1 MRGVRIRGALATL
14 IAAIALTMT
23 TPGSASAHGR
33 LKSSIPAAGA
43 HLASVPAQV
52 RLDFSEAPELTFTMI
67 RLQTADG
74 RAIALTAPAYA
85 TDSRRSIVARVAEA
99 MVAGTYV
106 VMWQIAGDDGHPVRG
121 QFDFVVAPGADGIGV
136 VPGAVSGAVPGNSA
150 ATPPH
155 DMSAMHHD
163 PVTMPQGDGFG
174 AESPAYVIVRWIGFV
189 ALLIVVGAAAFRAFV
204 LRRLRGEG
212 DPEAR
217 TWEQAMTI
225 AAEHGAARLGLLAAL
240 LLATTLG
247 FRLFAQSYAMH
258 GASGSLDIVLVWQ
271 MIRSTTWGAGWMLQ
285 LVGVLLAGAG
295 FYGARFASRRTDAP
309 LVQPPDTT
317 PRPST
322 TLWWGLA
329 SAGAV
334 ACAFSPALSGHAS
347 SAPRFRAF
355 AVLADGV
362 HVLAASSWLGTL
374 AVVLVAGI
382 AASRMQLA
390 ERRGMMVRSLITA
403 FSPVALVAA
412 GVATVTG
419 VFAAWLHVGT
429 IPNLWGT
436 RYGITLLIKLGVL
449 GVVTLTGFYNW
460 KFVQPRLGTDEA
472 TMKLQRSARVEVAVA
487 VLVLLVTAVLV
498 ASPTSMDASM

>member
-14 IAAIALTMT
+14 IAIIALTMS

-33 LKSSIPAAGA
+33 LKSSTPAAGA

-52 RLDFSEAPELTFTMI
+52 RLDFSEAPELTFTTI

-74 RAIALTAPAYA
+74 RAIALTAPTYA
-85 TDSRRSIVARVAEA
+85 ADSRRSIVAQVAEA

-121 QFDFVVAPGADGIGV
+121 KFDFVVAPGAEGVGV
-136 VPGAVSGAVPGNSA
+136 VPVAVSGAVPGNSA

-155 DMSAMHHD
+155 DMSTMHHD

-189 ALLIVVGAAAFRAFV
+189 ALLVVVGAATFRAFV
-204 LRRLRGEG
+204 LRRLRTDGDRELRGEEG
-212 DPEAR
+212 
-217 TWEQAMTI
+217 AMTI

-258 GASGSLDIVLVWQ
+258 GASRSLDIVLVWQ

-295 FYGARFASRRTDAP
+295 FYGARSASRRERQVPMDA
-309 LVQPPDTT
+309 QDTT
-317 PRPST
+317 PRPRT
-322 TLWWGLA
+322 TSWWALA
-329 SAGAV
+329 SAGAI
-334 ACAFSPALSGHAS
+334 ACAFYPAFSGHAS
-347 SAPRFRAF
+347 SAPRLRAL

-374 AVVLVAGI
+374 AVVLMAGI
-382 AASRMQLA
+382 AAARMQSS
-390 ERRGMMVRSLITA
+390 ERRGPFVRSLIT
-403 FSPVALVAA
+403 
-412 GVATVTG
+412 
-419 VFAAWLHVGT
+419 
-429 IPNLWGT
+429 
-436 RYGITLLIKLGVL
+436 
-449 GVVTLTGFYNW
+449 
-460 KFVQPRLGTDEA
+460 
-472 TMKLQRSARVEVAVA
+472 
-487 VLVLLVTAVLV
+487 
-498 ASPTSMDASM
+498 

>member
-1 MRGVRIRGALATL
+1 MRGIRIRGALAGL
-14 IAAIALTMT
+14 IAAIALTMS

-33 LKSSIPAAGA
+33 LKSSTPAAGA

-67 RLQTADG
+67 QLQTVDG

-106 VMWQIAGDDGHPVRG
+106 VRWQIAGDDGHPVRG
-121 QFDFVVAPGADGIGV
+121 QFDFVVAPGAEGV
-136 VPGAVSGAVPGNSA
+136 GVAPVAESGAVPGSSA

-174 AESPAYVIVRWIGFV
+174 VESPAYVIVRWIGFA
-189 ALLIVVGAAAFRAFV
+189 ALLIVVGATAFRAFV
-204 LRRLRGEG
+204 LRRLRPDD

-217 TWEQAMTI
+217 AGERAMVD
-225 AAEHGAARLGLLAAL
+225 AAEHGAARLGLLAVL

-258 GASGSLDIVLVWQ
+258 GADRSLDIVLVWQ

-285 LVGVLLAGAG
+285 LIGVLLAGAG
-295 FYGARFASRRTDAP
+295 FYGARSASRRTEAAP
-309 LVQPPDTT
+309 LDSPDATR
-317 PRPST
+317 RPST
-322 TLWWGLA
+322 SLWWGVA

-334 ACAFSPALSGHAS
+334 ACAFSPAFSGHAS
-347 SAPRFRAF
+347 SSPRFRSL
-355 AVLADGV
+355 AVLADGL

-382 AASRMQLA
+382 AAARMQSA
-390 ERRGMMVRSLITA
+390 ERRGPLVRSLITS
-403 FSPVALVAA
+403 FSTVALVAA

-419 VFAAWLHVGT
+419 VFAAWLHVGA

-449 GVVTLTGFYNW
+449 GVVTLSGFYNW
-460 KFVQPRLGTDEA
+460 RFVQPRLGTDEA
-472 TMKLQRSARVEVAVA
+472 TVKLQRSARVEVVVA
-487 VLVLLVTAVLV
+487 VLVLLVTAILV

>member
-14 IAAIALTMT
+14 VAAIALTMS

-33 LKSSIPAAGA
+33 LKSSIPASGA

-52 RLDFSEAPELTFTMI
+52 RLDFSEAPELAFTMI

-74 RAIALTAPAYA
+74 RAIAVTAPTYA
-85 TDSRRSIVARVAEA
+85 PDSRRSIVVRVAEA
-99 MVAGTYV
+99 MAAGTYV

-121 QFDFVVAPGADGIGV
+121 KFDFVVAPGADGIGV
-136 VPGAVSGAVPGNSA
+136 IPAMGSGAVPGNAA

-174 AESPAYVIVRWIGFV
+174 AESPAYVIVRWLGFA
-189 ALLIVVGAAAFRAFV
+189 ALLIAVGAAAFRAFV
-204 LRRLRGEG
+204 LRRLRTDV
-212 DPEAR
+212 DPDVRAREAS
-217 TWEQAMTI
+217 MTMG
-225 AAEHGAARLGLLAAL
+225 AEHGAARLGLLAVL
-240 LLATTLG
+240 LLAATLV
-247 FRLFAQSYAMH
+247 FRLYAQSYAMH
-258 GASGSLDIVLVWQ
+258 GASRSLDIVLVWQ

-285 LVGVLLAGAG
+285 LVGVVLAGAG
-295 FYGARFASRRTDAP
+295 FYGARSASRRANASS
-309 LVQPPDTT
+309 VQPPDTT
-317 PRPST
+317 PLPNT
-322 TLWWGLA
+322 TMWWRLA
-329 SAGAV
+329 SAGVV
-334 ACAFSPALSGHAS
+334 ACAFAPAFSGHAS
-347 SAPRFRAF
+347 SAPRYRAL
-355 AVLADGV
+355 AVLADGL

-382 AASRMQLA
+382 AAARLQSV
-390 ERRGMMVRSLITA
+390 ERRGPFVRSLVLA
-403 FSPVALVAA
+403 FSPVALIAA

-460 KFVQPRLGTDEA
+460 RFVQPRLGTDDA
-472 TMKLQRSARVEVAVA
+472 TMKLQRTARVEVAVA
-487 VLVLLVTAVLV
+487 LLVLVVTAILV

>member
-1 MRGVRIRGALATL
+1 MPVVRIRGALATL
-14 IAAIALTMT
+14 IAAIALTMS

-33 LKSSIPAAGA
+33 LKSSTPAAGA

-74 RAIALTAPAYA
+74 RAIALTAPAHA
-85 TDSRRSIVARVAEA
+85 TDSRRSIVAQVAEA
-99 MVAGTYV
+99 IVAGTYV

-121 QFDFVVAPGADGIGV
+121 RFDFVVAPGAEGVGV
-136 VPGAVSGAVPGNSA
+136 VPVAVSRAVPGDSA
-150 ATPPH
+150 GTPPH
-155 DMSAMHHD
+155 DMNAMHHD

-204 LRRLRGEG
+204 LRRLRTDG
-212 DPEAR
+212 DQDVRGEAR
-217 TWEQAMTI
+217 AMTL
-225 AAEHGAARLGLLAAL
+225 AAEHGAARLGLLAVL
-240 LLATTLG
+240 LLAATLG

-258 GASGSLDIVLVWQ
+258 GANRSLDIVLIWQ
-271 MIRSTTWGAGWMLQ
+271 MIRSTTWGGGWMLQ
-285 LVGVLLAGAG
+285 LMGVLLAGAG
-295 FYGARFASRRTDAP
+295 FYGARSASRRERAVPMDA
-309 LVQPPDTT
+309 QDTT
-317 PRPST
+317 PQPST
-322 TLWWGLA
+322 TSWWALA

-334 ACAFSPALSGHAS
+334 ACAFAPAFSGHAS
-347 SAPRFRAF
+347 SAPRFRAL

-374 AVVLVAGI
+374 AVVLAAGI
-382 AASRMQLA
+382 AASRMQSA
-390 ERRGMMVRSLITA
+390 ERRGPMVRSLIMA

-412 GVATVTG
+412 GIATVTG

-472 TMKLQRSARVEVAVA
+472 TVKLQRSARVEVAVA

>member
-1 MRGVRIRGALATL
+1 MRSVRIRGALATL
-14 IAAIALTMT
+14 IAAIALTMS

-33 LKSSIPAAGA
+33 LKSSIPASGA

-74 RAIALTAPAYA
+74 RAIALTAPAFA
-85 TDSRRSIVARVAEA
+85 TDSRRSIVARVTEA

-121 QFDFVVAPGADGIGV
+121 QFDFVVAPGSEGIGV
-136 VPGAVSGAVPGNSA
+136 APVAESGAVAGNPT
-150 ATPPH
+150 ATPH

-174 AESPAYVIVRWIGFV
+174 AESPAYVLVRWIGFV
-189 ALLIVVGAAAFRAFV
+189 ALLIVVGATAFRV
-204 LRRLRGEG
+204 LVLGRLRTDG
-212 DPEAR
+212 DGGSRGDER
-217 TWEQAMTI
+217 AMTI
-225 AAEHGAARLGLLAAL
+225 AADHGAARLGLLAVL
-240 LLATTLG
+240 LLSATLV
-247 FRLFAQSYAMH
+247 FRLYAQSYAMH
-258 GASGSLDIVLVWQ
+258 GASRSLDIVLIWQ

-285 LVGVLLAGAG
+285 LVGILLAGAG
-295 FYGARFASRRTDAP
+295 FYGARWASRRAP
-309 LVQPPDTT
+309 AMPVDSQGTT
-317 PRPST
+317 RGSST
-322 TLWWGLA
+322 SSWWALA
-329 SAGAV
+329 SVGAV
-334 ACAFSPALSGHAS
+334 ACAFSPAFSGHAS
-347 SAPRFRAF
+347 SAPRFRAL
-355 AVLADGV
+355 AVLADGL
-362 HVLAASSWLGTL
+362 HVLAASGWLGTL
-374 AVVLVAGI
+374 AVVLMAGI
-382 AASRMQLA
+382 AAARMQSS
-390 ERRGMMVRSLITA
+390 ERRGPLVRSLITA
-403 FSPVALVAA
+403 FSPVALFAA
-412 GVATVTG
+412 GLATVTG

-472 TMKLQRSARVEVAVA
+472 TVKLQRSARVEVAVA

>member
-1 MRGVRIRGALATL
+1 MSGIRIRGALATL
-14 IAAIALTMT
+14 IAVIALTMS

-33 LKSSIPAAGA
+33 LKSSTPAAGA
-43 HLASVPAQV
+43 HLASVPAQL
-52 RLDFSEAPELTFTMI
+52 RLDFSESPELTFTTI

-85 TDSRRSIVARVAEA
+85 ADSRRTIVTRIAES
-99 MVAGTYV
+99 MFAGTYV

-121 QFDFVVAPGADGIGV
+121 RFDFVVAPGAAGTGV
-136 VPGAVSGAVPGNSA
+136 VPVAVRGAVPGSSA

-174 AESPAYVIVRWIGFV
+174 AESPAYVIVRWLGFA
-189 ALLIVVGAAAFRAFV
+189 ALLIVVGATAFRAFV
-204 LRRLRGEG
+204 LRRLRSDG
-212 DPEAR
+212 DPKAR
-217 TWEQAMTI
+217 AEEGAMVV
-225 AAEHGAARLGLLAAL
+225 AAEHGAARLGLFAAI
-240 LLATTLG
+240 LLAVVLG

-258 GASGSLDIVLVWQ
+258 GASRSLDVVLVWQ

-285 LVGVLLAGAG
+285 LIGVLLAGAG
-295 FYGARFASRRTDAP
+295 FYGARSVSRGA
-309 LVQPPDTT
+309 LVT
-317 PRPST
+317 PVQSPAT
-322 TLWWGLA
+322 TLPASTSSWWGLA
-329 SAGAV
+329 SVGAV
-334 ACAFSPALSGHAS
+334 ACAFSPAFSGHAS
-347 SAPRFRAF
+347 SAPRFRAL
-355 AVLADGV
+355 AVMADGL

-374 AVVLVAGI
+374 AVLLAAGF
-382 AASRMQLA
+382 AAARLQSA
-390 ERRGMMVRSLITA
+390 EQRGSLVRSLITT

>member
-1 MRGVRIRGALATL
+1 MRGVRIRGVLTTL
-14 IAAIALTMT
+14 IAAIALTMST
-23 TPGSASAHGR
+23 SGSASAHGK
-33 LKSSIPAAGA
+33 LKGSNPAAGA
-43 HLASVPAQV
+43 HLASVPASL
-52 RLDFSEAPELTFTMI
+52 RLDFSESPELTFTTI
-67 RLQTADG
+67 RLQTAAG

-85 TDSRRSIVARVAEA
+85 ADSKRSIVVRVAES
-99 MVAGTYV
+99 MIAGTYV

-121 QFDFVVAPGADGIGV
+121 RFNFVVAPGAEGIGV
-136 VPGAVSGAVPGNSA
+136 VPVAEGRGDSVGVA

-174 AESPAYVIVRWIGFV
+174 AESPAYVIVRWIGFG

-204 LRRLRGEG
+204 LRRLRTND
-212 DPEAR
+212 DPAAR
-217 TWEQAMTI
+217 AEERAMVDAT
-225 AAEHGAARLGLLAAL
+225 EHGAARLGLLAAI
-240 LLATTLG
+240 LLAVILG

-258 GASGSLDIVLVWQ
+258 GAGRSLDIVLVWQ

-285 LVGVLLAGAG
+285 LIGVLLAGTG
-295 FYGARFASRRTDAP
+295 FYGARSASRRAVATP
-309 LVQPPDTT
+309 VQSPATT
-317 PRPST
+317 RRPST
-322 TLWWGLA
+322 SSWWGLA
-329 SAGAV
+329 SVGAV

-347 SAPRFRAF
+347 SAPRFRAL
-355 AVLADGV
+355 AVMADGL

-382 AASRMQLA
+382 AAARLQSA
-390 ERRGMMVRSLITA
+390 ERRGSLVRSLITTY
-403 FSPVALVAA
+403 SPVALVAA

-449 GVVTLTGFYNW
+449 GVVALTGFYNW
-460 KFVQPRLGTDEA
+460 RFVQPRLGTDES
-472 TMKLQRSARVEVAVA
+472 TGKLQRSARIEVAVA

-498 ASPTSMDASM
+498 ASPTSMDAGM